1 MQDWKTTDKVTG
13 WTLMDEI
20 TGVDNAE
27 LDNSGLENVGLEN
40 EGLDIDRQTMT
51 DEKWTGQ

>member
-20 TGVDNAE
+20 TVVDNAE

-40 EGLDIDRQTMT
+40 D
-51 DEKWTGQ
+51 